1 MIDEYFALGKF
12 IGTSYSDY
20 LVMPT
25 YFRKYLIDKII
36 ELNTPKDKS

>member
-1 MIDEYFALGKF
+1 MLDEYFALGKF

-25 YFRKYLIDKII
+25 YVRKYLINKLI
-36 ELNTPKDKS
+36 EVNTPPDNK